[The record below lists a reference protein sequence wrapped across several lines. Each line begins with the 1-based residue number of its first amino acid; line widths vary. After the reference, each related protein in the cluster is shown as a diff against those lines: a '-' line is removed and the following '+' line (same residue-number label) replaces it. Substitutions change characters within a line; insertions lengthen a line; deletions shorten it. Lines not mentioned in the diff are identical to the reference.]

1 MKKLIALVMI
11 FSVLFVGCSSQAPE
25 QEIEKKTELE
35 KKEEIV
41 QKDVVVYF
49 AKGKEWAAS
58 YTLFDGG
65 ETMFDSLYIQNIGDR
80 EAEQKPIEYVFEGNG
95 IKSESQYPL
104 ELQGVRSLQ
113 VSSEYNKELIK
124 INRNDK
130 EYKLTIKQ
138 DGTSEELTLR
148 LINNAR
154 SRE

>member
-1 MKKLIALVMI
+1 
-11 FSVLFVGCSSQAPE
+11 
-25 QEIEKKTELE
+25 
-35 KKEEIV
+35 
-41 QKDVVVYF
+41 
-49 AKGKEWAAS
+49 
-58 YTLFDGG
+58 
-65 ETMFDSLYIQNIGDR
+65 MFDSLYIQNIGDR

-104 ELQGVRSLQ
+104 ELQGGRSLQ

-148 LINNAR
+148 LINDVR
-154 SRE
+154 SSE